1 MRSEMILILPLPF
14 LVLISSTTLGSR
26 KINDTCI
33 FKEGEKFPSFINHMG
48 DVIDIIQCSNETCL
62 CNGSNTGYKDC
73 QSCCCAIRERFE
85 GNGSHKFES
94 GST

>member
-1 MRSEMILILPLPF
+1 
-14 LVLISSTTLGSR
+14 
-26 KINDTCI
+26 
-33 FKEGEKFPSFINHMG
+33 MG
-48 DVIDIIQCSNETCL
+48 DATDIIQCSNETCL